1 MSTIFERVPLQK
13 DLWEQDLAR
22 VYKESLDLITVKMA
36 PAYLAMP
43 SIPIK
48 ELDDPSVPEVY
59 KMAVRIF
66 LNTPT
71 IVATGILFSYIY
83 TSRPVIFSE
92 WSWDSETTKQ
102 MDIPFIS
109 VKPSAEEI
117 FDGFKMVC
125 PLAVPIII
133 DQLDCPLQQR
143 QLLKRAY
150 CDNQRDSFING
161 INNLTCDISVLN
173 YFSTFLAFNRWLFIM
188 MFTNPQAISDVVYH
202 SDQFNLSKII
212 KDTFISEEEL
222 EELDRINK
230 ELESLRGKPHTSENE
245 SGGGKSVSPEQEE
258 EARVNAEQM
267 VSGAKQ
273 ILVGVYDIFKQ
284 LEEQFFPFEKK
295 YYYDLLELP
304 GVQPLVDDIAKAYN
318 IDGRKGPERG
328 RTGREKNNKSNAGSK
343 PKPWIQVSMREDV
356 IKKKLEEEVWNGIKD
371 DIEALDY
378 LDKSGIS
385 IEKAQKAFGA
395 AFMFYS
401 AYSLGLTIEKKYSKS
416 AERAFSFL
424 PGPKTSVNEYLDKLH
439 QWYTVL
445 YEAQI
450 SRKGNIDKNTFKNWQ
465 SIDKFKANFIISNY
479 LKLIPL
485 FNNTKYLLGK
495 AFGIETGLELEKPSI
510 SSDPVLG
517 GAERYDDNVVINKDG
532 HKSKT
537 GLPLSYSND
546 D

>member
-43 SIPIK
+43 SIPIE

-59 KMAVRIF
+59 KNAVRIF

-245 SGGGKSVSPEQEE
+245 SGGGESVSPEQEE

-304 GVQPLVDDIAKAYN
+304 GVQPLIDDIA
-318 IDGRKGPERG
+318 
-328 RTGREKNNKSNAGSK
+328 
-343 PKPWIQVSMREDV
+343 
-356 IKKKLEEEVWNGIKD
+356 
-371 DIEALDY
+371 EA
-378 LDKSGIS
+378 
-385 IEKAQKAFGA
+385 
-395 AFMFYS
+395 
-401 AYSLGLTIEKKYSKS
+401 
-416 AERAFSFL
+416 
-424 PGPKTSVNEYLDKLH
+424 
-439 QWYTVL
+439 
-445 YEAQI
+445 
-450 SRKGNIDKNTFKNWQ
+450 
-465 SIDKFKANFIISNY
+465 
-479 LKLIPL
+479 
-485 FNNTKYLLGK
+485 
-495 AFGIETGLELEKPSI
+495 
-510 SSDPVLG
+510 
-517 GAERYDDNVVINKDG
+517 
-532 HKSKT
+532 
-537 GLPLSYSND
+537 YSND
-546 D
+546 NSQGAQTGPQEPEGEGKPEEKQREYSKDGLRWLTDEAFSGYDPVGNEKAYFQASMIGTSTALRMSTIYKLFLFLTSQGKLGKSQEVLDLLAFRLTGKDPYGIDKTRKLAWKGSKSDYSLCYFLWKMFSKELEDGKTYQYDSRFWKKAEDFFVYANGKSVVAGDEQSNRQQFTEKTGKDAEDPFAIALRGELTTLHKEQAELEREK